1 MLHGVKLSIV
11 GPDPHGKVLDPW
23 IHGPNL
29 RAGSRTSASTDWTPK
44 TGPGPPC
51 VGPRSLTT
59 RSRDSRRRSTRT
71 LIKARRGSG
80 ADTCPDH
87 IAYASA
93 PRSGGD
99 PMQPRG
105 QLPVT

>member
-1 MLHGVKLSIV
+1 MVSTV
-11 GPDPHGKVLDPW
+11 GPDPHGKVSDPW
-23 IHGPNL
+23 IHSPNL
-29 RAGSRTSASTDWTPK
+29 WAGSRTSTSTDWTPE
-44 TGPGPPC
+44 TGPEPPC

-80 ADTCPDH
+80 ADTCTDH

-93 PRSGGD
+93 PHSGGD
-99 PMQPRG
+99 PMLPHG

>member
-1 MLHGVKLSIV
+1 MVSKV
-11 GPDPHGKVLDPW
+11 GPDPHGKVPDPW
-23 IHGPNL
+23 IHSPNL
-29 RAGSRTSASTDWTPK
+29 LAGSMTSMSTDWTAD

-71 LIKARRGSG
+71 LIKARRGFG
-80 ADTCPDH
+80 VDTCPDH

-93 PRSGGD
+93 PRSSED
-99 PMQPRG
+99 PM
-105 QLPVT
+105 LPVT